1 MTTQIV
7 ADDVLGKFAR
17 QQRDWFTRVEKGSL
31 DPDAVMRVVQEIIDK
46 AFARDMRKEGWK
58 LLEDV
63 PCSITSIKDLEL
75 VPFLKDGESSILGEE
90 LVVRAREEFK
100 INYGQHD
107 AEWLLEHQDEI
118 PEEFRKY
125 YLVFTG
131 TVWGDSYGY
140 RHVAYLNFNGERWCL
155 HFDGL
160 AYDFDSYDRLPR
172 PRK

>member
-46 AFARDMRKEGWK
+46 AFARAMRKEGWK
-58 LLEDV
+58 LLE
-63 PCSITSIKDLEL
+63 
-75 VPFLKDGESSILGEE
+75 DGESSILGEE

-131 TVWGDSYGY
+131 TV
-140 RHVAYLNFNGERWCL
+140 
-155 HFDGL
+155 
-160 AYDFDSYDRLPR
+160 
-172 PRK
+172 

>member
-63 PCSITSIKDLEL
+63 PRSITSIKDLEL

-131 TVWGDSYGY
+131 TVWGDSGGDRYVACLTFYGK
-140 RHVAYLNFNGERWCL
+140 RWYLCFY
-155 HFDGL
+155 GL
-160 AYDFDSYDRLPR
+160 AYDFLSYGRLPR